1 MAPYYQKRTGPKK
14 RTSPI
19 YNIIVNPTAADYS
32 ENKVKMLT
40 EAIVS
45 AGSRYFITEPDS
57 RRSCIEFLKKIVN
70 KKPNGIIVCGGDGTV
85 NIAARNII
93 RRTISLGIYPL
104 GKENNIYRSL
114 YGEPDLNIAIEHI
127 LSKNSMRIDYGTAAN
142 NFFLGSIGLGLLP
155 ELHEVLKSKKTYPR
169 FGIGWSRLA
178 ATASSAT
185 DIKPVS
191 LKIDAFAFDLTP
203 QLLNINLLSHSSGLK
218 LAPSSICDDGK
229 CEISFD
235 AGDQKAIMSDYIRKI
250 FKEKYLYSD
259 EIRMFRGQ
267 LITLNNVSGRK
278 LYIDGD
284 IIRLGSGEFQ
294 VEVHPSRI
302 RVYHKDSRN
311 K

>member
-1 MAPYYQKRTGPKK
+1 LPYHSKRTGPKK

-19 YNIIVNPTAADYS
+19 YNIIVNPTAANHS
-32 ENKVKMLT
+32 VNKVKMLT

-57 RRSCIEFLKKIVN
+57 QRSCVEFLKKIVN

-85 NIAARNII
+85 NLTAKNII

-104 GKENNIYRSL
+104 GKENNIYHSL
-114 YGEPDLNIAIEHI
+114 CGKPDLDTAIEHI
-127 LSKNSMRIDYGTAAN
+127 LSRNSLRVDYGMAAN
-142 NFFLGSIGLGLLP
+142 NFFMGSVGLGLIP
-155 ELHEVLKSKKTYPR
+155 ELHEILKSKKSYPR
-169 FGIGWSRLA
+169 FGIGWWRLA
-178 ATASSAT
+178 TTASTAT
-185 DIKPVS
+185 DVKPVS

-203 QLLNINLLSHSSGLK
+203 QLININLLSHSSGLK

-235 AGDQKAIMSDYIRKI
+235 AGDQNVKISDYITKI
-250 FKEKYLYSD
+250 FKEKYIYSD
-259 EIRMFRGQ
+259 DIRMFRGQ
-267 LITLNNVSGRK
+267 LITLNNVGGRK
-278 LYIDGD
+278 LYIDGE
-284 IIRLGSGEFQ
+284 IIRLGSGELQ
-294 VEVHPSRI
+294 VEVQPSRI